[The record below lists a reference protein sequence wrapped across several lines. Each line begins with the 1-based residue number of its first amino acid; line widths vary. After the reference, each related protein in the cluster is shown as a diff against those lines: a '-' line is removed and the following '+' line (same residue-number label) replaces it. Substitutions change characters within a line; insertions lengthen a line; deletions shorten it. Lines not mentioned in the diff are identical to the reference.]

1 MMRYLECIAM
11 LEFLLKKLHSGQR
24 TQVPVTV
31 ADDAQQVMVQLNR
44 KLEDNQ
50 DTELRVKLRDT
61 MEAIAE
67 VNNVQGILVLTDAMK
82 QALVSGVTDLLNT
95 LQLLAFDY
103 FKYND
108 FEPTEEIIPIMRNVV
123 ATALAR
129 GVI

>member
-1 MMRYLECIAM
+1 MRYLECIAM

-108 FEPTEEIIPIMRNVV
+108 FEPTEEVIPIMRNVV

-129 GVI
+129 GFI

>member
-1 MMRYLECIAM
+1 MRYLECIAM
-11 LEFLLKKLHSGQR
+11 LEFLLKKLYSGQR

-108 FEPTEEIIPIMRNVV
+108 FEPTEEVIPIMRNVV

>member
-1 MMRYLECIAM
+1 MLYLECIAM

-82 QALVSGVTDLLNT
+82 QALVNGVTDLLNT

>member
-1 MMRYLECIAM
+1 MRYLECIAM

-50 DTELRVKLRDT
+50 NTELRVKLRDT

>member
-1 MMRYLECIAM
+1 MRYLECIAM
-11 LEFLLKKLHSGQR
+11 LKFLLKKLHSGQR

>member
-1 MMRYLECIAM
+1 MRYLECIAM

-82 QALVSGVTDLLNT
+82 QALVNGVTDLLNT

-129 GVI
+129 GII

>member
-1 MMRYLECIAM
+1 MRYLECIAM

-108 FEPTEEIIPIMRNVV
+108 FEPTEEIILIMRNVV